1 MPLPP
6 EPKLV
11 DAGAAAFGT
20 LAGQRRDRDLLFARR
35 VHRLRTLGL
44 GLGAICVASVL
55 WLHGAA
61 PGWWLAAALN
71 GLAWPHVAL
80 HVSLRAAE
88 PRRAEVRNLTL
99 DAALGGMWVA
109 VMQFN
114 LLPSVLLV
122 TMLVIDKVGIG
133 GARLLARTLASLAVG
148 CAVTSALL
156 GFPVDVA
163 TPMPVIV
170 ACLPFLVVYPLAI
183 SNVAYALARRV
194 TEQNRRLEEL
204 GRTDVL
210 TGLANRR
217 QGFAV
222 AEGELSRH
230 FRTGRPV
237 SLLILDV
244 DRFKSIN
251 DRFGHPV
258 GDAILRGVATVLRE
272 CCRATDTPARYG
284 GDEFMLILPETDL
297 AGAEEVAARIRRH
310 LERMSFKQAPGLA
323 CTVSLGAAEAN
334 REIANID
341 AWIQRADAALYR
353 AKDGGRDRFEGAVGL
368 DSKRGVT
375 RAAGA

>member
-1 MPLPP
+1 MPP
-6 EPKLV
+6 EPNTV
-11 DAGAAAFGT
+11 DDAEAGFGT
-20 LAGQRRDRDLLFARR
+20 LAAQRRNREVLFARR
-35 VHRLRTLGL
+35 VYRLRTLGL
-44 GLGAICVASVL
+44 GLGAISVAAVL
-55 WLHGAA
+55 WLHGNA
-61 PGWWLAAALN
+61 PGWWLAAVLH
-71 GLAWPHVAL
+71 GFVWPHVAL
-80 HVSLRAAE
+80 RASLRAAE
-88 PRRAEVRNLTL
+88 PRRAEVRNLML

-122 TMLVIDKVGIG
+122 TMLVIDKVSIG
-133 GARLLARTLASLAVG
+133 GARLLARTVASVAAG

-156 GFPVDVA
+156 GFPVDVV

-170 ACLPFLVVYPLAI
+170 ACLPFLVVYPMAI
-183 SNVAYALARRV
+183 SNVAYTLARRV

-222 AEGELSRH
+222 ADAELSRH

-237 SLLILDV
+237 SLLILDI

-251 DRFGHPV
+251 DRFGHPA
-258 GDAILRGVATVLRE
+258 GDAILRGVATALRE

-297 AGAEEVAARIRRH
+297 AGAEEVAVRIRRH
-310 LERMSFKQAPGLA
+310 LERMTFELAPGLV
-323 CTVSLGAAEAN
+323 CTVSLGASEAN

-341 AWIQRADAALYR
+341 AWIQRADTALYR
-353 AKDGGRDRFEGAVGL
+353 AKDGGRDRFEGAAAL
-368 DSKRGVT
+368 DATHGAT
-375 RAAGA
+375 RVAGR

>member
-1 MPLPP
+1 MIRHPADFTVFQFEKSTHPQVIGLPGGFGKNGCQP
-6 EPKLV
+6 RPNGN
-11 DAGAAAFGT
+11 ACRPAFS
-20 LAGQRRDRDLLFARR
+20 
-35 VHRLRTLGL
+35 
-44 GLGAICVASVL
+44 I
-55 WLHGAA
+55 
-61 PGWWLAAALN
+61 
-71 GLAWPHVAL
+71 
-80 HVSLRAAE
+80 
-88 PRRAEVRNLTL
+88 
-99 DAALGGMWVA
+99 
-109 VMQFN
+109 
-114 LLPSVLLV
+114 
-122 TMLVIDKVGIG
+122 
-133 GARLLARTLASLAVG
+133 ASLADSV
-148 CAVTSALL
+148 APRAERSSANVCSTRN
-156 GFPVDVA
+156 GQGHDAAREDEA
-163 TPMPVIV
+163 T
-170 ACLPFLVVYPLAI
+170 A
-183 SNVAYALARRV
+183 
-194 TEQNRRLEEL
+194 
-204 GRTDVL
+204 
-210 TGLANRR
+210 
-217 QGFAV
+217 

-258 GDAILRGVATVLRE
+258 GEAILRGVATVLRE

-353 AKDGGRDRFEGAVGL
+353 AKDGGRDRFEGAVAL

>member
-1 MPLPP
+1 
-6 EPKLV
+6 
-11 DAGAAAFGT
+11 
-20 LAGQRRDRDLLFARR
+20 
-35 VHRLRTLGL
+35 
-44 GLGAICVASVL
+44 
-55 WLHGAA
+55 
-61 PGWWLAAALN
+61 
-71 GLAWPHVAL
+71 
-80 HVSLRAAE
+80 
-88 PRRAEVRNLTL
+88 
-99 DAALGGMWVA
+99 MWVA

-156 GFPVDVA
+156 GFPVDIA
-163 TPMPVIV
+163 TPMPVIY
-170 ACLPFLVVYPLAI
+170 ACLPFLVVYPMAI
-183 SNVAYALARRV
+183 SSVAYALARRV
-194 TEQNRRLEEL
+194 TEQNRRLAEL

-237 SLLILDV
+237 SLLIVDI

-251 DRFGHPV
+251 DRYGHPA
-258 GDAILRGVATVLRE
+258 GDAILRGVATALRE

-310 LERMSFKQAPGLA
+310 LEQTTFKEAPGLV
-323 CTVSLGAAEAN
+323 CTVSLGASEAN

-353 AKDGGRDRFEGAVGL
+353 AKAGGRDRFEGAIVL
-368 DSKRGVT
+368 ESKRG
-375 RAAGA
+375 AARVAGL

>member
-1 MPLPP
+1 MPP
-6 EPKLV
+6 EPNAV
-11 DAGAAAFGT
+11 DADAGFGT
-20 LAGQRRDRDLLFARR
+20 LAGQRRVRDVMFARR

-44 GLGAICVASVL
+44 GLGALCVAAVL
-55 WLHGAA
+55 QLHGAS
-61 PGWWLAAALN
+61 PGWWLAVALN
-71 GLAWPHVAL
+71 GFVWPHLAL
-80 HVSLRAAE
+80 YASLRAAE
-88 PRRAEVRNLTL
+88 PRRAEVRNLTV

-109 VMQFN
+109 VMHFN

-122 TMLVIDKVGIG
+122 TMLVIDKVSIG
-133 GARLLARTLASLAVG
+133 GARLLARTVASLAAG

-163 TPMPVIV
+163 TPMPVIY
-170 ACLPFLVVYPLAI
+170 ACLPFLVVYPMAI
-183 SNVAYALARRV
+183 SNVAYTLARRV

-222 AEGELSRH
+222 ADAELSRH

-237 SLLILDV
+237 SLLVLDI
-244 DRFKSIN
+244 DRFKNIN
-251 DRFGHPV
+251 DRFGHPA
-258 GDAILRGVATVLRE
+258 GDAILRGVATALRE
-272 CCRATDTPARYG
+272 CSRATDTPARYG

-297 AGAEEVAARIRRH
+297 AGAEEVAARIRRY
-310 LERMSFKQAPGLA
+310 LERMTFKQAPGLV
-323 CTVSLGAAEAN
+323 CTVSLGASEAN

-353 AKDGGRDRFEGAVGL
+353 AKAGGRDRFEGAAAL
-368 DSKRGVT
+368 DAKRGAT
-375 RAAGA
+375 RVAGR

>member
-1 MPLPP
+1 MPP
-6 EPKLV
+6 ESTLA
-11 DAGAAAFGT
+11 DAGDAGFGT
-20 LAGQRRDRDLLFARR
+20 PAGQRRARDVSFARR

-44 GLGAICVASVL
+44 GLGAICVTSVL
-55 WLHGAA
+55 WRQDAA
-61 PGWWLAAALN
+61 IGWWVALVLN
-71 GLAWPHVAL
+71 GFAWPHVAL
-80 HVSLRAAE
+80 FAALRDAE
-88 PRRAEVRNLTL
+88 PRRAEVRNLML

-122 TMLVIDKVGIG
+122 TMLVIDKVSIG
-133 GARLLARTLASLAVG
+133 GARLLARTLASLVAG
-148 CAVTSALL
+148 CAITSALL

-163 TPMPVIV
+163 TPMAVIY
-170 ACLPFLVVYPLAI
+170 ACLPFLVVYPMAI

-222 AEGELSRH
+222 ADAELSRH

-237 SLLILDV
+237 SLLILDI

-251 DRFGHPV
+251 DRYGHPA
-258 GDAILRGVATVLRE
+258 GDAILRGVATALRE

-297 AGAEEVAARIRRH
+297 PGAEEVAARIRRH
-310 LERMSFKQAPGLA
+310 LERMSFKLAPGLV
-323 CTVSLGAAEAN
+323 CTVSLGASEAN

-353 AKDGGRDRFEGAVGL
+353 AKDGGRDRFEGAV
-368 DSKRGVT
+368 
-375 RAAGA
+375 APGA

>member
-1 MPLPP
+1 MPP
-6 EPKLV
+6 EPNIV
-11 DAGAAAFGT
+11 EPAEAGFDT
-20 LAGQRRDRDLLFARR
+20 PAGQRRDRELMFARR

-44 GLGAICVASVL
+44 GLGALCVFSVL
-55 WLHGAA
+55 WLHGA
-61 PGWWLAAALN
+61 PYGWWLAAAVN
-71 GLAWPHVAL
+71 AFVWPHAAL
-80 HVSLRAAE
+80 YVSLRAAE

-99 DAALGGMWVA
+99 DAALSGMWVA

-122 TMLVIDKVGIG
+122 SMMVIDKVSIG
-133 GARLLARTLASLAVG
+133 GARLLVRTVASLAAG

-156 GFPVDVA
+156 GFPVDVV
-163 TPMPVIV
+163 TPMSVIV
-170 ACLPFLVVYPLAI
+170 ACLPILVVYPMAI
-183 SNVAYALARRV
+183 SNVAYRLARRV

-222 AEGELSRH
+222 ADAELSRH

-237 SLLILDV
+237 SLLILDI

-251 DRFGHPV
+251 DRFGHPA
-258 GDAILRGVATVLRE
+258 GDAVLRGVATALRE
-272 CCRATDTPARYG
+272 CCRATDTAARYG
-284 GDEFMLILPETDL
+284 GDEFMLILPETEI

-310 LERMSFKQAPGLA
+310 LERMTFRQAPGLV
-323 CTVSLGAAEAN
+323 CTVSLGASEAN
-334 REIANID
+334 RDIANID

-353 AKDGGRDRFEGAVGL
+353 AKEGGRDRFEGAAAVDAG
-368 DSKRGVT
+368 RGET
-375 RAAGA
+375 RIAGA

>member
-1 MPLPP
+1 MA
-6 EPKLV
+6 V
-11 DAGAAAFGT
+11 VHTTGT
-20 LAGQRRDRDLLFARR
+20 PVSGSGRARDLAFVLR

-44 GLGAICVASVL
+44 GLGALCVASVL
-55 WLHGAA
+55 WLHQVSA
-61 PGWWLAAALN
+61 WWWVAAAAN
-71 GLAWPHVAL
+71 GFVWPHLAL
-80 HVSLRAAE
+80 ALARRSRA
-88 PRRAEVRNLTL
+88 PRRAELNNLMV
-99 DAALGGMWVA
+99 DSALGGIWVA

-122 TMLVIDKVGIG
+122 TMMSIDKVGVG
-133 GARLLARTLASLAVG
+133 GRRLLARTLACLAAG

-156 GFPVDVA
+156 GFPVDVV

-170 ACLPFLVVYPLAI
+170 ACLPFLVVYPMAI
-183 SNVAYALARRV
+183 SGVAYTLARRV
-194 TEQNRRLEEL
+194 TEQNRRLEEM

-222 AEGELSRH
+222 AEAELSRH

-237 SLLILDV
+237 ALVVLDI

-258 GDAILRGVATVLRE
+258 GDAVLKGVATALRE
-272 CCRATDTPARYG
+272 CCRATDTAARYG

-297 AGAEEVAARIRRH
+297 GGAEEVAARIRRH
-310 LERMSFKQAPGLA
+310 LETMVFKRAPGLV
-323 CTVSLGAAEAN
+323 CTVSLGASEAD
-334 REIANID
+334 REVANID

-353 AKDGGRDRFEGAVGL
+353 AKAAGRDRFEGAADAPL
-368 DSKRGVT
+368 RPIA
-375 RAAGA
+375 RAGGC